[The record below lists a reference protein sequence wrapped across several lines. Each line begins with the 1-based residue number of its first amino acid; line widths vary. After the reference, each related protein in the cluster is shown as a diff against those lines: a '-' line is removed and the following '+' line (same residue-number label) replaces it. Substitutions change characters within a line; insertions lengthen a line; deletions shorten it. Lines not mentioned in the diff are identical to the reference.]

1 MERRQ
6 QVNGQ
11 ALDLALADAET
22 KLNLRSEKHAHGTL
36 AALDDIARQ
45 RAEKLLVA
53 HLGQGGFQAFLQAPQ
68 PSLGD
73 RTGRDLLSNAPAL
86 LLARLEALETERGEG

>member
-6 QVNGQ
+6 QVKSQ

-22 KLNLRSEKHAHGTL
+22 KLNLRSEKHAQGTL

-53 HLGQGGFQAFLQAPQ
+53 HLGHGGFQAFLQAPQ

-73 RTGRDLLSNAPAL
+73 RTGRDLLSNSPAL
-86 LLARLEALETERGEG
+86 LLARLEASKCERGEG

>member
-1 MERRQ
+1 M
-6 QVNGQ
+6 NGHT
-11 ALDLALADAET
+11 LDLDLADAET

-53 HLGQGGFQAFLQAPQ
+53 HLGQTGFQAFLQAPQ

-73 RTGRDLLSNAPAL
+73 RTGRNLLSNWPAL
-86 LLARLEALETERGEG
+86 LLAHLEALETERGGK

>member
-1 MERRQ
+1 
-6 QVNGQ
+6 VSLY

-22 KLNLRSEKHAHGTL
+22 NLNLRSEKDTHGTL
-36 AALDDIARQ
+36 AALDDLARQ

-73 RTGRDLLSNAPAL
+73 RTGRDLLSNSPAL
-86 LLARLEALETERGEG
+86 LLARLEALETGRGEG